1 MRHARFLALPLLGL
15 LLAAAQ
21 PACDPTGEN
30 PTGDEPTRDKSAA
43 VESSSDSA
51 NLPADPGLPA
61 EPETLAAYSN
71 STYFIVTHMDM
82 RRCAYPYCGGYFSK
96 RVNQATTTCSDG
108 TAQPE
113 CRILEFDYAALSLD
127 PAALSKLEGQVQT
140 GRALLRGQI
149 VKTAPIAGR
158 TFDKLVVREAW
169 EARSISPAPSP
180 VPTLPTGTYSRLRQ
194 LPVACPACPPYRQE
208 ALNTSAAA
216 VAIAKLAFD
225 ASRFP
230 ATVVKEIETAL
241 PASDVGLLMAGTR
254 GGSSG
259 SPQFAVSEA
268 YTPVKGPR
276 VGKVGD
282 ACGSRGT
289 PPCEASLFCKWE
301 RSAMCGRAA
310 AAGVCSVKPSVCIK
324 VYMPV
329 CGCDRKT
336 YGNECEA
343 HSAGV
348 AVDYDGVCR

>member
-1 MRHARFLALPLLGL
+1 MRHSRFLALPLLGL

-51 NLPADPGLPA
+51 TLPADPRPPA
-61 EPETLAAYSN
+61 EPETLTAYSN

-82 RRCAYPYCGGYFSK
+82 RRCAYPFCGGYFSK

-289 PPCEASLFCKWE
+289 PPCEASLFCNWE

>member
-1 MRHARFLALPLLGL
+1 MRHSRFLTLPLLGL
-15 LLAAAQ
+15 LLAGAQ
-21 PACDPTGEN
+21 TACDPTG
-30 PTGDEPTRDKSAA
+30 DDATRDKTAA
-43 VESSSDSA
+43 VESSSEAVATASDPSA
-51 NLPADPGLPA
+51 PT

-71 STYFIVTHMDM
+71 STYFIVTRMDM
-82 RRCAYPYCGGYFSK
+82 RRCAYPFCGGYFSK
-96 RVNQATTTCSDG
+96 RVNQASTTCSDG

-127 PAALSKLEGQVQT
+127 PAALSKLQGQVQT

-158 TFDKLVVREAW
+158 TFDKLVVSEAW
-169 EARSISPAPSP
+169 EARSISPAPGP

-194 LPVACPACPPYRQE
+194 LPVACPACPSYRQE
-208 ALNTSAAA
+208 TLNTFAAP

-225 ASRFP
+225 ATRFP
-230 ATVVKEIETAL
+230 ATVIKELEAAL

-259 SPQFAVSEA
+259 SPQFAVNEA
-268 YTPVKGPR
+268 YTRVKGPR

-301 RSAMCGRAA
+301 RSAMCGRAD
-310 AAGVCSVKPSVCIK
+310 AAGVCSVKPSICIK
-324 VYMPV
+324 VYKPV

>member
-1 MRHARFLALPLLGL
+1 MRHSRFLSLPVLGL
-15 LLAAAQ
+15 LLLAGSQ
-21 PACDPTGEN
+21 PACDPTG
-30 PTGDEPTRDKSAA
+30 DDPTRDKTAA
-43 VESSSDSA
+43 VAGAADPGT
-51 NLPADPGLPA
+51 LPADPSTPA
-61 EPETLAAYSN
+61 DSETLAAYSN
-71 STYFIVTHMDM
+71 STYFIVTRMDA
-82 RRCAYPYCGGYFSK
+82 RRCAYPFCGGYFSK
-96 RVNQATTTCSDG
+96 RVNQASTTCSDG

-127 PAALSKLEGQVQT
+127 PAALSKLQSQVQN

-149 VKTAPIAGR
+149 VKTGPIAGR
-158 TFDKLVVREAW
+158 TFDKLVVSEAW
-169 EARSISPAPSP
+169 EARSTSPAPSP
-180 VPTLPTGTYSRLRQ
+180 TPTLPTGTYSRLRQ

-208 ALNTSAAA
+208 VLNTFAAP

-230 ATVVKEIETAL
+230 ATVIKELETAL

-254 GGSSG
+254 SGSSG
-259 SPQFAVSEA
+259 SPQFAVNEA
-268 YTPVKGPR
+268 YTRVKGPR

-301 RSAMCGRAA
+301 RSAMCGRAD
-310 AAGVCSVKPSVCIK
+310 AAGVCSVKPSICIK
-324 VYMPV
+324 VYKPV

-348 AVDYDGVCR
+348 AVDYDGACR